1 MPADPTTPPSPS
13 AAPPRI
19 LLIDDE
25 APVLHTL
32 QLLLEES
39 GYAVTVA
46 RNGKDGV
53 AAYRTE
59 RPDLVLTDI
68 IMPDQEGIE
77 TIMQIRRDCPDA
89 RIIAMSGGGRI
100 GNSDFLAIASAL
112 GANATIAKP
121 FEVEDLLILLQR
133 TLADPPAAESAAA

>member
-1 MPADPTTPPSPS
+1 MPAAPSTPPSQP

-53 AAYRTE
+53 AAFRAG

-112 GANATIAKP
+112 GADATIAKP
-121 FEVEDLLILLQR
+121 FEVDDLLILVQR
-133 TLADPPAAESAAA
+133 TLADPPAAETAAA

>member
-1 MPADPTTPPSPS
+1 MPAAPTTPPSPS
-13 AAPPRI
+13 ATLPRI

-53 AAYRTE
+53 TAFRTL

-121 FEVEDLLILLQR
+121 FDIDDLLILVQR
-133 TLADPPAAESAAA
+133 TLAEPPAAETQVA

>member
-1 MPADPTTPPSPS
+1 MPAAPTTPPSPS

-121 FEVEDLLILLQR
+121 FEVDDLLILVER
-133 TLADPPAAESAAA
+133 TLAGPPAAESAAA